1 MNDGKE
7 TSNTGPAGGKI
18 ASRLLP
24 FVFSGTNAAHGC
36 KFRVR
41 MIYGAKVNPSVIL
54 PVGWLGFS
62 IIFFFRETIDRTA
75 ASGCWMKRPLEAMSL
90 GREKTKTIPQSD
102 KVIFAG

>member
-24 FVFSGTNAAHGC
+24 FVFPGTNAAHGC

-54 PVGWLGFS
+54 PVGCLGFS
-62 IIFFFRETIDRTA
+62 ILFFCETIDRTA
-75 ASGCWMKRPLEAMSL
+75 ASGCWMERPLESMSL
-90 GREKTKTIPQSD
+90 
-102 KVIFAG
+102 